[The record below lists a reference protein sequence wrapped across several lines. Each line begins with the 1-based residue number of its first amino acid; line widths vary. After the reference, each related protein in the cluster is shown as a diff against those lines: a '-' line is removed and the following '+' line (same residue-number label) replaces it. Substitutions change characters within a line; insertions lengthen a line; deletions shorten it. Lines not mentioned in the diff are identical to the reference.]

1 MYFCIYTNK
10 FLYAEIYF
18 FVCEKSTLREGEW
31 GSKAMLARI
40 NGGFGVSLPAFYGY
54 LVDETPEANLASD
67 SCDGKLVDT
76 NFE

>member
-1 MYFCIYTNK
+1 MEYHAIVS
-10 FLYAEIYF
+10 LYIGMLNS
-18 FVCEKSTLREGEW
+18 VNRGR
-31 GSKAMLARI
+31 KASVYRI

>member
-1 MYFCIYTNK
+1 MEYHVIVS
-10 FLYAEIYF
+10 LYIGMLNS
-18 FVCEKSTLREGEW
+18 VNG

-54 LVDETPEANLASD
+54 LVDETPEADLASD

>member
-1 MYFCIYTNK
+1 MEYHAIVS
-10 FLYAEIYF
+10 LYIGMLNS
-18 FVCEKSTLREGEW
+18 VNG
-31 GSKAMLARI
+31 GSKATLARI

>member
-1 MYFCIYTNK
+1 MYILLCKNLFSYMR
-10 FLYAEIYF
+10 
-18 FVCEKSTLREGEW
+18 KSSLREGEW

>member
-1 MYFCIYTNK
+1 MLNS
-10 FLYAEIYF
+10 
-18 FVCEKSTLREGEW
+18 VNG
-31 GSKAMLARI
+31 GSKAMLAMI

>member
-1 MYFCIYTNK
+1 MQK
-10 FLYAEIYF
+10 FILLYAKNPIS
-18 FVCEKSTLREGEW
+18 VKGEW
-31 GSKAMLARI
+31 GSKAALARI

-67 SCDGKLVDT
+67 SCDGKLEDT